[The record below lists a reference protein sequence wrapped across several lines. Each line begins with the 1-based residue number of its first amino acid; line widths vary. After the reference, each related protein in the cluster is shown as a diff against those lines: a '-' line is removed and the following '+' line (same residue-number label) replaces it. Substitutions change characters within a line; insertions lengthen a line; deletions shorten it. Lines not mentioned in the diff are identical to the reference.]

1 MASYRIV
8 IKKSAAEEIEK
19 IQKKDRVR
27 IIEKIRSLASDPQ
40 PVGSKKLSGQ
50 EKYRI
55 RQGNFRI
62 LYQIIDDELIISVVK
77 VGHRRAIYKH
87 S

>member
-8 IKKSAAEEIEK
+8 IKKSAAKEIEK

-27 IIEKIRSLASDPQ
+27 IIEKIRCLASDPQ

-55 RQGNFRI
+55 RQGNYRI
-62 LYQIIDDELIISVVK
+62 LYQIIDAELIISVVK
-77 VGHRRAIYKH
+77 FGHRRAIYKH

>member
-8 IKKSAAEEIEK
+8 IKKSAAKEIEK

-55 RQGNFRI
+55 RQGNYRI
-62 LYQIIDDELIISVVK
+62 LYQIIDAELIISVVK

>member
-1 MASYRIV
+1 MESYKIV
-8 IKKSAAEEIEK
+8 IKKSAAKEIEK
-19 IQKKDRVR
+19 IEKKDRVR
-27 IIEKIRSLASDPQ
+27 IVEKIRSLMFDPY

-55 RQGNFRI
+55 RQGNYRI
-62 LYQIIDDELIISVVK
+62 LYQVINDELIINVVK
-77 VGHRRAIYKH
+77 VGHRRDVYK